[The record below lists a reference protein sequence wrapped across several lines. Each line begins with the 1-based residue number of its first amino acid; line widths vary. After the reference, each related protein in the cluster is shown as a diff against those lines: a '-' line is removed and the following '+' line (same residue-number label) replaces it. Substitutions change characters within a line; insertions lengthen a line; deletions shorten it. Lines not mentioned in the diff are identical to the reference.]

1 MSFPSLLLLGF
12 IAGATI
18 IIGLAVGRLK
28 SFNPTARSALT
39 MLATGI
45 LVFLLVDILG
55 SAMGQATSALPKNA
69 PEGAALVALI
79 VVGFLFGFVSLVMFE
94 NRWIKGQEAVAAER
108 LSLMIA
114 LGIGL
119 HNLSEGLAIGQSYLQ
134 GEIGLSVTLIV
145 GFALHN
151 ATEGFGIVGPMVRQG
166 VRPSWGN
173 LLLLAAI
180 GGGPTF
186 VGTVL
191 GSLWT
196 STYLSV
202 FVLAVAGGALL
213 YVIKELFAHV
223 RKDANQVAIMASVV
237 LGFALGWGTDLI
249 ASL

>member
-1 MSFPSLLLLGF
+1 MSFPSLLLLAF

-28 SFNPTARSALT
+28 HFNPTARSALT

-45 LVFLLVDILG
+45 LVFLLVDILS
-55 SAMGQATSALPKNA
+55 SAMGQATSSLPKNA

-94 NRWIKGQEAVAAER
+94 NRWIKSQQAVTSER

-166 VRPSWGN
+166 VRPSWGS
-173 LLLLAAI
+173 LLLLAVV

-186 VGTVL
+186 VGTLL

-196 STYLSV
+196 SAFLSV
-202 FVLAVAGGALL
+202 FVLALAGGALL

-223 RKDANQVAIMASVV
+223 RKDANQVTIMASVV

>member
-94 NRWIKGQEAVAAER
+94 NRWIKSQQAVTSER

-151 ATEGFGIVGPMVRQG
+151 ATEGFGIVG
-166 VRPSWGN
+166 
-173 LLLLAAI
+173 
-180 GGGPTF
+180 
-186 VGTVL
+186 
-191 GSLWT
+191 
-196 STYLSV
+196 
-202 FVLAVAGGALL
+202 
-213 YVIKELFAHV
+213 LFAPAV
-223 RKDANQVAIMASVV
+223 
-237 LGFALGWGTDLI
+237 
-249 ASL
+249 

>member
-1 MSFPSLLLLGF
+1 
-12 IAGATI
+12 
-18 IIGLAVGRLK
+18 
-28 SFNPTARSALT
+28 
-39 MLATGI
+39 
-45 LVFLLVDILG
+45 
-55 SAMGQATSALPKNA
+55 
-69 PEGAALVALI
+69 
-79 VVGFLFGFVSLVMFE
+79 
-94 NRWIKGQEAVAAER
+94 
-108 LSLMIA
+108 
-114 LGIGL
+114 
-119 HNLSEGLAIGQSYLQ
+119 LQ

-186 VGTVL
+186 TGTVL
-191 GSLWT
+191 GSLGT

-237 LGFALGWGTDLI
+237 LGFALGWSTDLI